1 MTLVPMPAPP
11 AHRVTWV
18 EAMERGNELA
28 ERIANTDF
36 VPKALRGNPP
46 AILAAILYG
55 HEIGL
60 EPMQSLSTIHVI
72 EGRPTLSAEAMRSLI
87 LREGHEL
94 VIEEATPNRATVAGK
109 RAGDSRTSR
118 VTWTLDD
125 AKRARIAGRP
135 NWQAYPRQ
143 MLVARATAELA
154 RQLFADVIRG
164 YAATEEARDGD
175 VIDAEVVADQA
186 ADQAAETKPKPATRR
201 RSRASSSSPPAP
213 DTTPEPEPQPA
224 RVKPPLRPPGERL
237 ADPPLEPDE
246 PLETIAGPT
255 PFEPPAEAKGFEPP
269 DPDAPEPEPAAPDPP
284 NPAALRKM
292 FALFGEKGPHERD
305 ERLAYCEHAVGRK
318 IDSSNQLTA
327 LDVTRIIEAL
337 EAAGDL
343 PADEQA
349 LVDEA
354 RDLFNAT
361 EAEPPLEP

>member
-1 MTLVPMPAPP
+1 
-11 AHRVTWV
+11 
-18 EAMERGNELA
+18 
-28 ERIANTDF
+28 
-36 VPKALRGNPP
+36 
-46 AILAAILYG
+46 
-55 HEIGL
+55 
-60 EPMQSLSTIHVI
+60 
-72 EGRPTLSAEAMRSLI
+72 
-87 LREGHEL
+87 
-94 VIEEATPNRATVAGK
+94 VAGK

-164 YAATEEARDGD
+164 YAATEELAD
-175 VIDAEVVADQA
+175 VVEGELVDETAEA
-186 ADQAAETKPKPATRR
+186 KPKTATRR
-201 RSRASSSSPPAP
+201 RAKPAAVP
-213 DTTPEPEPQPA
+213 AAETP
-224 RVKPPLRPPGERL
+224 
-237 ADPPLEPDE
+237 DPPLEPDTGSKPDQNRITPE
-246 PLETIAGPT
+246 PPLETIAGPP

-292 FALFGEKGPHERD
+292 FALFGEKGPHERG

-337 EAAGDL
+337 EAAEAAPGL

-354 RDLFNAT
+354 RDLFAAT

>member
-11 AHRVTWV
+11 AQRITWV

-46 AILAAILYG
+46 AILAAVLYG

-94 VIEEATPNRATVAGK
+94 VIEEATPSRATVAGK

-164 YAATEEARDGD
+164 YAATEELAD
-175 VIDAEVVADQA
+175 VIEGEVVDET
-186 ADQAAETKPKPATRR
+186 AESKPKTATRR
-201 RSRASSSSPPAP
+201 RAKPAAVPAAATPDPPLEP
-213 DTTPEPEPQPA
+213 DAAGTPGTPEPVPA
-224 RVKPPLRPPGERL
+224 GP

-292 FALFGEKGPHERD
+292 FALFGEKGPHERG

-318 IDSSNQLTA
+318 IESSNQLTA

-337 EAAGDL
+337 EAAEAAPGL

-354 RDLFNAT
+354 RDLFAAT